1 VLDKLKQALSDA
13 SGYADLRYEVT
24 TLKSFSF
31 TGKELAD
38 VSVMRKEGGFCRSLA
53 GSNWGQCAFSGW
65 KDMASA
71 VRRATS
77 LSRMAS
83 RYASE
88 PVRLAWAPPAQED
101 VRVHPAQHPNDV
113 DDDDKIELLRRYN
126 QICLSVPRVAT
137 TNAYYM
143 ESVTTKYFCSTEGA
157 AIRQEQVLTGIR
169 LMVTAREGALSQSVR
184 MALGGSSD
192 YALLLGH
199 EARVE
204 KKAKMASELL
214 DAEPVQAGNYPVV
227 LDPECAGVFVH
238 EAFGHLS
245 EADNLIGNE
254 SLERT
259 MELGR
264 RFGGKW
270 LNIVDD
276 ASWPG
281 NPGSYRYDDEG
292 VIGSRTYLVKN
303 GLLSGRLHSRQTAGR
318 LGEAPTGH
326 ARAKDFIFQPIVR
339 MSNIFIEPGE
349 HSLPHLLESA
359 EGGLYV
365 VGAAGGQTSGDMF
378 TFGAQYAYR
387 IKDGQIGGLVRD
399 VVLSGNLFV
408 TLNAI
413 SLIGND
419 IQMSRAGGCGK
430 DGQILA
436 ASGTGS
442 PHIKIDSL
450 TIGGR

>member
-1 VLDKLKQALSDA
+1 MLDKLKQALSCA
-13 SGYADLRYEVT
+13 SGYADLRYEIT

-31 TGKELAD
+31 TGKELSD
-38 VSVMRKEGGFCRSLA
+38 VSFARREGGFCRCLA
-53 GSNWGQCAFSGW
+53 GSGWGQCSFAGQD
-65 KDMASA
+65 DMASA
-71 VRRATS
+71 VRRAKS
-77 LSRMAS
+77 LSRITS
-83 RYASE
+83 RYTSE
-88 PVRLAWAPPAQED
+88 PVRLAWVPPAQEI
-101 VRVHPAQHPNDV
+101 VRVNPSQHPDDV
-113 DDDDKIELLRRYN
+113 DDSDKIELLRKYN
-126 QICLSVPRVAT
+126 EICLAVPRVAT
-137 TNAYYM
+137 TNAYYT
-143 ESVTTKYFCSTEGA
+143 EYVTTKYFCSTEGA
-157 AIRQEQVLTGIR
+157 AICQEQVLTGIR
-169 LMVTAREGALSQSVR
+169 LIVTAREGALSQSVR
-184 MALGGSSD
+184 MAFGGTPD
-192 YALLLGH
+192 CVFLLGH

-204 KKAKMASELL
+204 EKAKLASDLL
-214 DAEPVQAGNYPVV
+214 DAEPVEAGNYPVV

-276 ASWPG
+276 ASWPE

-292 VIGSRTYLVKN
+292 VIGSRTYLLKH
-303 GLLSGRLHSRQTAGR
+303 GLLAGRLHSRQTAGR

-326 ARAKDFIFQPIVR
+326 ARAKDFTFQPIVR

-349 HSLPHLLESA
+349 HSLKDLLEAA
-359 EGGLYV
+359 EGGLYL

-378 TFGAQYAYR
+378 TFAAQCGYKIR
-387 IKDGQIGGLVRD
+387 DGQLGVLVRD
-399 VVLSGNLFV
+399 AVLSGNLFV

-413 SLIGND
+413 SLVGND
-419 IQMSRAGGCGK
+419 INMSRAGGCGK